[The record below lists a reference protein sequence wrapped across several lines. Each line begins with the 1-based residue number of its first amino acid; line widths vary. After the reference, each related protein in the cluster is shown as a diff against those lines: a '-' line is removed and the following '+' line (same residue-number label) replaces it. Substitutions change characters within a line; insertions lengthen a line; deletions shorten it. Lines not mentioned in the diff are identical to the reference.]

1 MRILIST
8 NNELDCC
15 ETSDIAAVKDT
26 ELDTLLIPAA
36 ILFETN
42 ATSSHSDVV
51 LIIMPNMTTA
61 NAIIK
66 SVYNKGIIDLSNYD
80 ENTFINPMER
90 DPKCI
95 QHVIEKFTASGME

>member
-36 ILFETN
+36 IIFETN
-42 ATSSHSDVV
+42 AASHSRDVV
-51 LIIMPNMTTA
+51 LIIMPNMNTA

-80 ENTFINPMER
+80 ENTFLNPAER
-90 DPKCI
+90 DSTSI
-95 QHVIEKFTASGME
+95 QHVIEKFAASDMK